1 MEVATKFPITAL
13 ERAEL
18 GPELVRF
25 PGSWDEFWELLDEA
39 EYSVE
44 FKNNEIITAMSWE
57 SDPHSHIANMI
68 GTLFNMIFMDDDSIR
83 VFNSNRPI
91 YIRESGAVYNP
102 DMSVVREP
110 SIKYEYRPGLNAETT
125 PIIVVEVL
133 SKSTRDHDLEEKLP
147 DYKTIPGLEHIIY
160 IENFMPYVT
169 VFSRNLET
177 GKWTNIVY
185 DELDSGF
192 EIAGQPIT
200 LRQIYRKVQF
210 VKKPRS

>member
-57 SDPHSHIANMI
+57 SDPHSRIVAALMH
-68 GTLFNMIFMDDDSIR
+68 LFGNIFFDNDDFVVHDP
-83 VFNSNRPI
+83 NRPV
-91 YIRESGAVYNP
+91 YIRESDAVYNP

-110 SIKYEYRPGLNAETT
+110 SVKYEYRPGLNAETT
-125 PIIVVEVL
+125 PVIVVEVL
-133 SKSTRDHDLEEKLP
+133 SKSTRDHDLEGKLP
-147 DYKTIPGLEHIIY
+147 DYKAIPGLEHIIY

-192 EIAGQPIT
+192 EIAGQTIT

-210 VKKPRS
+210 VKKPRG